1 MAYWFKPWWKE
12 TQMNINSIV
21 AEALRA
27 TESHKLHLR
36 RSCQH
41 IAIRYASEHPTGMFS
56 TDQLR
61 KVYETF
67 GKSKKDS
74 RWRSHIMPE
83 LAKAGIFSQVGYSKS
98 NHPGRGSRP
107 MMVWKMTPNIRD
119 ILRWVDQHPSQT
131 PDASQQTLFDI

>member
-1 MAYWFKPWWKE
+1 
-12 TQMNINSIV
+12 MNINSIV

-41 IAIRYASEHPTGMFS
+41 IAVRYASEHPTGMFS

-61 KVYETF
+61 KVYEAF

-74 RWRSHIMPE
+74 RWRS
-83 LAKAGIFSQVGYSKS
+83 S
-98 NHPGRGSRP
+98 HPGRGSRP
-107 MMVWKMTPNIRD
+107 MMVWKLTRNIRI
-119 ILRWVDQHPSQT
+119 ILRWLDEHPVQPSEV
-131 PDASQQTLFDI
+131 ASQSTLFEI